1 MRPVRTQTRFS
12 MPPAVYALT
21 AGAFGIGVTEFV
33 IMGLLLEV
41 SADLDVSIAAAG
53 LLISGYALGVV
64 IGAPTLTVATRRWP
78 RKRVLVALMAI
89 FTVGNAACAL
99 STSYEMLM
107 AARIVTA
114 FAHGTFFGVGA
125 VVAAD
130 LAGRQKRATAI
141 AVMFTGLTLATVLG
155 VPLGTWIGQALGW
168 RATFWTV
175 TAIGVAAVAIIGWL
189 VPQTVDRSA
198 DDDPLSEL
206 RALVRPPVLLGLST
220 TVLGY
225 AAVFMVFTYIAPL
238 LTRISGLPEVAI
250 SPTLLLFGAG
260 LVVGNLL
267 GGRLADAR
275 LRATV
280 LGCLLALAVVL
291 AAMTAAIHDPV
302 TAVIFVG
309 LFGMAAF
316 ATVPPLQAWVM
327 SNATGAGESLA
338 SSVNIA
344 AFNLGN
350 ALGAWLGGIVIE
362 HGPGL
367 SVLPLTAA
375 LIPVLAF
382 LVALAS
388 MRAAAARRPR
398 SLPQT

>member
-1 MRPVRTQTRFS
+1 MRPSRAQPRS
-12 MPPAVYALT
+12 AMPPAVYALT

-41 SADLDVSIAAAG
+41 SADLDVSVAAAG

-64 IGAPTLTVATRRWP
+64 IGAPALTLATRRWP
-78 RKRVLVALMAI
+78 RKRALVALMAI
-89 FTVGNAACAL
+89 FTVGNVACAVA
-99 STSYEMLM
+99 TSYEMLM
-107 AARIVTA
+107 AARILTA
-114 FAHGTFFGVGA
+114 IAHGTFFGVGA

-130 LAGRQKRATAI
+130 LAGERKRASAI

-155 VPLGTWIGQALGW
+155 VPVGTWIGQALGW
-168 RATFWTV
+168 RATFWAV
-175 TAIGVAAVAIIGWL
+175 TAIGVAAVAIIEWL
-189 VPQTVDRSA
+189 VPQTVDRP
-198 DDDPLSEL
+198 DRVDPLSEL
-206 RALVRPPVLLGLST
+206 RALVRPSVLLGLST

-238 LTRISGLPEVAI
+238 LTRVSGLPEVAI

-267 GGRLADAR
+267 GGWLADAR

-280 LGCLLALAVVL
+280 LGCLLVLAVLL
-291 AAMTAAIHDPV
+291 AAMNAAIRDPIA
-302 TAVIFVG
+302 AVIFVG

-350 ALGAWLGGIVIE
+350 ALGAWLGGLVIE

-367 SVLPLTAA
+367 AVLPLAAA

-382 LVALAS
+382 PVALTS
-388 MRAAAARRPR
+388 MRVAAAQRPR
-398 SLPQT
+398 SFPPS